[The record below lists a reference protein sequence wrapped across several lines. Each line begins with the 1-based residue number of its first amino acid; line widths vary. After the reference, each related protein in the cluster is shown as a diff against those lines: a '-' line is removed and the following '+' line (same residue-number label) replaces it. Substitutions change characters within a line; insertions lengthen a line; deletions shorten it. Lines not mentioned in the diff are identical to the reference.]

1 MNIPNDS
8 LRKVGVH
15 RMESNCNEIS
25 VRRLGM
31 LIESL
36 LIVRFRTKR
45 PVKVLRDGHGS
56 SENKEKYRKSHL
68 KIQKIIQNQFVCKSS
83 SKVKVMSYI
92 KLK

>member
-1 MNIPNDS
+1 MIVCVKWVSTEWNPIVTRF
-8 LRKVGVH
+8 RK
-15 RMESNCNEIS
+15 
-25 VRRLGM
+25 RRHGM

-83 SKVKVMSYI
+83 SKVKVMSLI